1 MAKPYYLIRCE
12 KPNAAG
18 YYKLKI
24 GYPDGKEKLLA
35 MFKSKEACDS
45 FARDYVMNHK
55 ETA

>member
-12 KPNAAG
+12 EPNAAG

-55 ETA
+55 ETT